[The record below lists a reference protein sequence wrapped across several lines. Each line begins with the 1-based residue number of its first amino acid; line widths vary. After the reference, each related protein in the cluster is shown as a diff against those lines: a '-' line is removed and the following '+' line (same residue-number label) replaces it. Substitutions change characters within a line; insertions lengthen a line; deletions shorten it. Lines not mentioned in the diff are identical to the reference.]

1 MNFKEFAT
9 NYLNPVFLMYRAVLL
24 GVAGGMLLF
33 SLPLYVSS
41 ANATVM
47 GFVFGSSFIFCL
59 SLVKYLK
66 HRPYL
71 LYLVIPFVFSG
82 IAFVI
87 RGDDAPEQGV
97 LWLPMIIWNTA
108 VLITAWNGIRSWG
121 YGISLNDINNRLN

>member
-1 MNFKEFAT
+1 MNLKEFAT

-24 GVAGGMLLF
+24 GAAGGMLLF

-41 ANATVM
+41 ASATVM
-47 GFVFGSSFIFCL
+47 GFVFGSSFILCL

-97 LWLPMIIWNTA
+97 LWLPMIIWNAA

-121 YGISLNDINNRLN
+121 YGVSLNDINNRLN